1 MLIQRLMKVAL
12 LGSEW
17 VLYVLIGLSVL
28 SITAMLER
36 WLFFRRRAANLD
48 ELRKKLIGRLNDD
61 DIAGAEVLLD
71 KSPAIE
77 ARVVRE
83 ALRWLP
89 GGAEA
94 MADAVDSEL
103 ARIKK
108 ELERGT
114 NLLGTL
120 GNNAPF
126 IGLFGTVLGVIIAFS
141 ALGDAGQNT
150 SQMGGVMKGIAEAL
164 IATGVGLFVAIPA
177 VVAYNIVQK
186 RISDIESGAISLA
199 KLTTAWVKSRGGHSH
214 GVQASGEI
222 SSTAAGSAI
231 ESEPVKSA
239 RGNGAATTAA

>member
-17 VLYVLIGLSVL
+17 VLYLLIGLSVV
-28 SITAMLER
+28 SITSMLER
-36 WLFFRRRAANLD
+36 WFYFRKRSDDLD
-48 ELRKKLIGRLNDD
+48 ALRKKLVARLNDD
-61 DIAGAEVLLD
+61 DIEGAEKLLD
-71 KSPAIE
+71 KSPAVE

-103 ARIKK
+103 SRIKK

-150 SQMGGVMKGIAEAL
+150 SQMGGVMKGIAESL

-177 VVAYNIVQK
+177 VVAYNVVQK
-186 RISDIESGAISLA
+186 RISEIESGAVSLA
-199 KLTTAWVKSRGGHSH
+199 KLTTAWAKSRAGHAPGVSPVEAPALASSPELGDESRH
-214 GVQASGEI
+214 GA
-222 SSTAAGSAI
+222 
-231 ESEPVKSA
+231 K
-239 RGNGAATTAA
+239 GNGAATSAA

>member
-17 VLYVLIGLSVL
+17 VLYLLIGLSVL
-28 SITAMLER
+28 SISAMFER
-36 WLFFRRRAANLD
+36 WLFFRRRTDDLD
-48 ELRKKLIGRLNDD
+48 KLRKDLIKRLNDD
-61 DIAGAEVLLD
+61 DIAGAEKLLD

-103 ARIKK
+103 ARLKK

-126 IGLFGTVLGVIIAFS
+126 IGLFGTVIGVVEAFEQLGKQSTVA
-141 ALGDAGQNT
+141 AKTAAVAAPQE
-150 SQMGGVMKGIAEAL
+150 VMAAIAEAL
-164 IATGVGLFVAIPA
+164 VATAVGLAVAIPA
-177 VVAYNIVQK
+177 VAAYNYYQRLSKSVLANTSALSHVLLSYLVAPTEPVPAVV
-186 RISDIESGAISLA
+186 RSDKGKAA
-199 KLTTAWVKSRGGHSH
+199 KP
-214 GVQASGEI
+214 
-222 SSTAAGSAI
+222 AAGDA
-231 ESEPVKSA
+231 EDEA
-239 RGNGAATTAA
+239 

>member
-17 VLYVLIGLSVL
+17 VLYLLIGLSVV
-28 SITAMLER
+28 SITSMLER
-36 WLFFRRRAANLD
+36 WFYFRKRSDDLD
-48 ELRKKLIGRLNDD
+48 ALRKKLVARLNDD
-61 DIAGAEVLLD
+61 DIEGAEKLLD
-71 KSPAIE
+71 KSPAVE

-103 ARIKK
+103 SRIKK

-150 SQMGGVMKGIAEAL
+150 SQMGGVMKGIAESL

-177 VVAYNIVQK
+177 VVAYNVVQK
-186 RISDIESGAISLA
+186 RISEVESGAISLA
-199 KLTTAWVKSRGGHSH
+199 KLTTAWAKSRAGQS
-214 GVQASGEI
+214 ASAASEASTL
-222 SSTAAGSAI
+222 SSSPDLDDEPRAAA
-231 ESEPVKSA
+231 K
-239 RGNGAATTAA
+239 GNGAATSAA

>member
-1 MLIQRLMKVAL
+1 MLIQRLMKVAM

-17 VLYVLIGLSVL
+17 VLYLLIGLSVL

-36 WLFFRRRAANLD
+36 WLFFRRRTDNLD
-48 ELRKKLIGRLNDD
+48 ELRKKLVARLNED
-61 DIAGAEVLLD
+61 DISGAEKLLD

-89 GGAEA
+89 GGADA

-103 ARIKK
+103 SRIKK

-141 ALGDAGQNT
+141 ALGEAGQNA

-177 VVAYNIVQK
+177 VVAYNVVQK
-186 RISDIESGAISLA
+186 RISDVESGAVSLA
-199 KLTTAWVKSRGGHSH
+199 KLTTAWVKSRAGHVH
-214 GVQASGEI
+214 GVESPNET
-222 SSTAAGSAI
+222 SSSVSSP
-231 ESEPVKSA
+231 ELDEEPVKSA
-239 RGNGAATTAA
+239 RGNGAATSAA

>member
-1 MLIQRLMKVAL
+1 MLIERLMKVAL

-28 SITAMLER
+28 SITSMLER
-36 WLFFRRRAANLD
+36 WLYFRKRTDNLD
-48 ELRKKLIGRLNDD
+48 ELRKQLVSRLNAD
-61 DIAGAEVLLD
+61 DIAGAEKLLD

-103 ARIKK
+103 SRTKK

-186 RISDIESGAISLA
+186 RISDIESGAVSLA
-199 KLTTAWVKSRGGHSH
+199 KLTTAWAKSQRGHVSAAES
-214 GVQASGEI
+214 ASEA
-222 SSTAAGSAI
+222 SSLASSP
-231 ESEPVKSA
+231 ELDDEPAKSA
-239 RGNGAATTAA
+239 RGNGAATSAA

>member
-17 VLYVLIGLSVL
+17 VLYLLIGLSVV
-28 SITAMLER
+28 SITSMLER
-36 WLFFRRRAANLD
+36 WLYFRKRTDDLD
-48 ELRKKLIGRLNDD
+48 ELRKKLVAKLNDED
-61 DIAGAEVLLD
+61 VEGAEKLLD

-103 ARIKK
+103 SRIKK
-108 ELERGT
+108 ELEKGT

-150 SQMGGVMKGIAEAL
+150 SQMGGVMKGIAESL

-177 VVAYNIVQK
+177 VVAYNVVQK
-186 RISDIESGAISLA
+186 RISEVESGAISLA
-199 KLTTAWVKSRGGHSH
+199 KLTTAWAKSRAGHA
-214 GVQASGEI
+214 ASAAAEASTL
-222 SSTAAGSAI
+222 SSSPDLDDEPRAGA
-231 ESEPVKSA
+231 K
-239 RGNGAATTAA
+239 GNGAATSAA

>member
-17 VLYVLIGLSVL
+17 VLYLLIGLSVL

-36 WLFFRRRAANLD
+36 WFYFRKRTDDLD
-48 ELRKKLIGRLNDD
+48 DLRKKLVAKLNDD
-61 DIAGAEVLLD
+61 DVAGAEKLLD

-89 GGAEA
+89 GGADA

-103 ARIKK
+103 SRIKK

-150 SQMGGVMKGIAEAL
+150 SQMGGVMKGIAESL

-177 VVAYNIVQK
+177 VVAYNVVQK
-186 RISDIESGAISLA
+186 RISEIESGAISLA
-199 KLTTAWVKSRGGHSH
+199 KLTTAWAKSQVGRA
-214 GVQASGEI
+214 ASAEASEAA
-222 SSTAAGSAI
+222 SSAS
-231 ESEPVKSA
+231 SPDLDDEPVKSV
-239 RGNGAATTAA
+239 RGNGAVSNVA

>member
-1 MLIQRLMKVAL
+1 MLIQRLMKVAM

-17 VLYVLIGLSVL
+17 VLYLLIGLSVL

-36 WLFFRRRAANLD
+36 WLFFRKRTDNLD
-48 ELRKKLIGRLNDD
+48 ELRKKLVARLNED
-61 DIAGAEVLLD
+61 DIPGAEKLLD

-89 GGAEA
+89 GGADA

-103 ARIKK
+103 SRIKK

-141 ALGDAGQNT
+141 ALGEAGQNS

-177 VVAYNIVQK
+177 VVAYNVVQK
-186 RISDIESGAISLA
+186 RISDVESGAVSLA
-199 KLTTAWVKSRGGHSH
+199 KLTTAWVKSRGGHVH
-214 GVQASGEI
+214 GVESPSEASPSV
-222 SSTAAGSAI
+222 SSPDLD
-231 ESEPVKSA
+231 EEPVKSA
-239 RGNGAATTAA
+239 RGNGAASTAA

>member
-17 VLYVLIGLSVL
+17 VLYLLIGLSVL
-28 SITAMLER
+28 SISAMFER
-36 WLFFRRRAANLD
+36 WLFFRRRSDDLD
-48 ELRKKLIGRLNDD
+48 KLRKELVKRLNDD
-61 DIAGAEVLLD
+61 DIAGAEKLLD
-71 KSPAIE
+71 KSRSIE

-103 ARIKK
+103 ARTKK

-186 RISDIESGAISLA
+186 RISDIESGAVALA
-199 KLTTAWVKSRGGHSH
+199 KLTTAWVKSRGGRLPEATQD
-214 GVQASGEI
+214 GGGFAPTISGTDLAE
-222 SSTAAGSAI
+222 ARDSA
-231 ESEPVKSA
+231 K
-239 RGNGAATTAA
+239 GNGAVTSAA

>member
-1 MLIQRLMKVAL
+1 MLIQRLMKVAM

-17 VLYVLIGLSVL
+17 VLYLLIGLSVL

-36 WLFFRRRAANLD
+36 FLYFRKRSDDLD
-48 ELRKKLIGRLNDD
+48 ELRKKLVARLNED
-61 DIAGAEVLLD
+61 DIAGAEKLLD

-89 GGAEA
+89 GGADA

-103 ARIKK
+103 SRIKK

-141 ALGDAGQNT
+141 ALGDAGQNA

-177 VVAYNIVQK
+177 VVAYNVVQK
-186 RISDIESGAISLA
+186 RISEVESGAISLA
-199 KLTTAWVKSRGGHSH
+199 KLTTAWVKSRGGHVSNLS
-214 GVQASGEI
+214 SGEV
-222 SSTAAGSAI
+222 STSPANPELGD
-231 ESEPVKSA
+231 EPRHGAK
-239 RGNGAATTAA
+239 GNGAVTSAA